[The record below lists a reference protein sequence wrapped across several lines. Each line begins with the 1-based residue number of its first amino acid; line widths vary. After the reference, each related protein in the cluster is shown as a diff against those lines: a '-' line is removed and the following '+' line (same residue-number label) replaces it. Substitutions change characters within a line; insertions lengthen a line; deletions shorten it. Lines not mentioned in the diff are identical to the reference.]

1 MLQELFGD
9 IGAVIFLILLVAVA
23 AFLIYI
29 KVKSASK
36 AKQDME
42 ERGIFAELA
51 GVHWYGLPANESAKV
66 FIDLSNAGIA
76 FRAKNGNDILS
87 ITKEQIIAVSSR
99 SEREIISSITKGTTK
114 GGVGAAAV
122 GGALLGPAG
131 LVAGAVVG
139 KKRNQSETKNKTK
152 NHLYFVLKSNTQYGE
167 IALEVKSKGKLRHF
181 VDMCNSALLR

>member
-1 MLQELFGD
+1 MLQDLFGN
-9 IGAVIFLILLVAVA
+9 IGAIIFPVLVVA
-23 AFLIYI
+23 CVVALVYI
-29 KVKSASK
+29 KKKATSN
-36 AKQDME
+36 AKQEMA
-42 ERGIFAELA
+42 ERGVFAELA
-51 GVHWYGLPANESAKV
+51 GTHWYGLPANESAKV
-66 FIDLSNAGIA
+66 FIDLSNDGIA

-87 ITKEQIIAVSSR
+87 IAKEQIIAISSR
-99 SEREIISSITKGTTK
+99 SEKEIISSITKGTTK

>member
-1 MLQELFGD
+1 MLQALFGD
-9 IGAVIFLILLVAVA
+9 IGAVIVPILFVAVA

-29 KVKSASK
+29 KVKSTSNAKK
-36 AKQDME
+36 AMAEQ
-42 ERGIFAELA
+42 GISAVLA
-51 GVHWYGLPANESAKV
+51 GIHWYGLPANEGAKV
-66 FIDLSNAGIA
+66 FINLFDDRIA
-76 FRAKNGNDILS
+76 FSSKNGDILS
-87 ITKEQIIAVSSR
+87 IGKEQIIAISSR
-99 SEREIISSITKGTTK
+99 SEKEIISSITKGTTR

-167 IALEVKSKGKLRHF
+167 IALEVKNKGKLRGF
-181 VDMCNSALLR
+181 VDQCNSALLR